1 MIRFALL
8 PALRLVAFAVLVA
21 CASGAARAATEA
33 EAFVTEARLTVD
45 RLMADKDFFELPK
58 FVKAAKGIFIVPQPV
73 KGGLILGPEAGPGVF
88 LAPGTD
94 GTGPPPASSTLPPA
108 SSGPRPGGEERG
120 VVMDRLA

>member
-58 FVKAAKGIFIVPQPV
+58 FVKAAKGIFIWPQPV
-73 KGGLILGPEAGPGVF
+73 KGGFILGPEGGTGVF
-88 LAPGTD
+88 PSDAPAARGC
-94 GTGPPPASSTLPPA
+94 PPAL
-108 SSGPRPGGEERG
+108 
-120 VVMDRLA
+120 